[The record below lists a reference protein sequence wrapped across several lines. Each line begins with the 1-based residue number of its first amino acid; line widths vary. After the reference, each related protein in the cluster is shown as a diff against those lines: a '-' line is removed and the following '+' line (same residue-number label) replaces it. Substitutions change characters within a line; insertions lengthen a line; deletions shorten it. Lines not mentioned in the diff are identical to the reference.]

1 LYRNIFTHA
10 DADTFHGV
18 SFHLDAGET
27 LGLVVE
33 SGCAKTTTGLALLQL
48 IKPTVGHN
56 PAIARLSYHPEEA
69 RKLLKEAGYEK
80 GFEITLAGPN
90 DRYVQDAQIAE
101 AVVKYLAKV
110 DKIAWIPL
118 HYQVDL
124 YAMQKDKGISFAPR
138 PDRWLVY
145 KEIVKK

>member
-1 LYRNIFTHA
+1 MYRNIFTHA

-27 LGLVVE
+27 LGLVGE
-33 SGCAKTTTGLALLQL
+33 SGCGKTTTGLALLQL
-48 IKPTVGHN
+48 IKPTSGQVFYQG
-56 PAIARLSYHPEEA
+56 R
-69 RKLLKEAGYEK
+69 
-80 GFEITLAGPN
+80 EITGMPPAEL
-90 DRYVQDAQIAE
+90 RSLRCEMQI
-101 AVVKYLAKV
+101 
-110 DKIAWIPL
+110 IF
-118 HYQVDL
+118 QDL